1 MSEGKVY
8 GNELIKSNK
17 IYSHKNIDYNIN
29 FDLNINEF
37 NIPTKSLRLYSPQN
51 RHKISVK
58 NPNLSNKNKPT
69 SNPKKYTTTSN
80 NNNNQFLNLEFLNE
94 LDSST
99 TSQYDDWQKSKKPF
113 TLYDKA
119 KLSMLRKK
127 NNIEKKKAKEEEKI
141 KSFPRT
147 PKMDKNSEKIVKSLS
162 WYIPIQQR
170 ADSIHKNHIFD
181 SLINN
186 RKNKLKKMEE
196 ENKEYEMM
204 KKYTKKKKFNEYD
217 WEKFIKSQEFWNK
230 ERMYKI
236 KAAEVLK
243 YKMQEKMRNAPEI
256 SSKSKKIVS
265 KLKKKNLYINDTHLR
280 LYNNFDELQERKK
293 MRFCNSM
300 PSFKPIINSNYKEVK
315 KKKSK
320 NIPKKPLKIYISKNY
335 NEFKVVHTHF
345 PTKSTTKSYINSS
358 SNLQKSSSQF
368 LFNSYILKSSS
379 NINNKNKNN
388 KKEKMIS
395 FNDCFWQNFMN
406 CCII

>member
-1 MSEGKVY
+1 MY

-147 PKMDKNSEKIVKSLS
+147 PKMDKNSEKIVK
-162 WYIPIQQR
+162 
-170 ADSIHKNHIFD
+170 
-181 SLINN
+181 
-186 RKNKLKKMEE
+186 
-196 ENKEYEMM
+196 
-204 KKYTKKKKFNEYD
+204 
-217 WEKFIKSQEFWNK
+217 FIK
-230 ERMYKI
+230 
-236 KAAEVLK
+236 
-243 YKMQEKMRNAPEI
+243 
-256 SSKSKKIVS
+256 
-265 KLKKKNLYINDTHLR
+265 T
-280 LYNNFDELQERKK
+280 
-293 MRFCNSM
+293 
-300 PSFKPIINSNYKEVK
+300 
-315 KKKSK
+315 
-320 NIPKKPLKIYISKNY
+320 
-335 NEFKVVHTHF
+335 
-345 PTKSTTKSYINSS
+345 
-358 SNLQKSSSQF
+358 
-368 LFNSYILKSSS
+368 
-379 NINNKNKNN
+379 
-388 KKEKMIS
+388 
-395 FNDCFWQNFMN
+395 
-406 CCII
+406 